1 MPINYLQIQ
10 QLKQVQQA
18 IEHFF
23 YKNRVNLVLDKV
35 VKNRKTTN
43 FKKKVRESLYN
54 QILYFAKVEK
64 VDQIVGVSG
73 LGKAVKFLT
82 AKDLLERLETLWVP
96 LYSFLDEEV
105 VHDYM
110 IWAGERGGQGAIGKL
125 RVAREFELTNNKLKS
140 QLISLSDRLTDQI
153 DNTTKDWIA
162 RTIEEGFRRNL
173 SHFEI
178 AKLIRDAAGNV
189 AYERSEII
197 AEQEAAIAVG
207 EIELEF
213 YKRNGVKEI
222 RWITSKDERVCME
235 CLANEEAGVIKTG
248 DVFPSGVVAPPSH
261 IGCRCL
267 LMPVIKEV
275 RVIWTGN

>member
-1 MPINYLQIQ
+1 
-10 QLKQVQQA
+10 
-18 IEHFF
+18 
-23 YKNRVNLVLDKV
+23 LVLDKV

-43 FKKKVRESLYN
+43 FKKKAKESLYN

-125 RVAREFELTNNKLKS
+125 RVQRDFELTNNKLRNN
-140 QLISLSDRLTDQI
+140 LTSLADRLTGQI
-153 DNTTKDWIA
+153 DNTTKDWLA
-162 RTIEEGFRRNL
+162 RTIEQGFRENM

-178 AKLIRDAAGNV
+178 AKLIRDSASNV

-197 AEQEAAIAVG
+197 AEQEAAIAIG
-207 EIELEF
+207 EIEMEV
-213 YKRNGVKEI
+213 YKRNGVKEV
-222 RWITSKDERVCME
+222 RWITQKMETTCSE
-235 CLANEEAGVIKTG
+235 CLANEEAGVVKLGEI
-248 DVFPSGVVAPPSH
+248 FPSGVVAPPSH
-261 IGCRCL
+261 VNCMCFL
-267 LMPVIKEV
+267 LPVIKEAQ
-275 RVIWTGN
+275 VIWTGN